1 MVGFYS
7 RFIMD
12 YFQKAAVLHM
22 LKKKGVQFT
31 WQCEHQSAFE
41 SLKQALCEASVLQIP
56 NFNKECVLETDA
68 SALAISYYS
77 HLLMLTEREYSTY
90 EQECLAAISGCE
102 KCCTYLEHKE
112 FELHCDNLAFV
123 GY

>member
-7 RFIMD
+7 QFITG
-12 YFQKAAVLHM
+12 YFRKAALLHM

-31 WQCEHQSAFE
+31 WRREHQSAFE
-41 SLKQALCEASVLQIP
+41 SLKQALCEASALQIP
-56 NFNKECVLETDA
+56 DFNKEYVLEMDA
-68 SALAISYYS
+68 SDLAISYYS
-77 HLLMLTEREYSTY
+77 RLLTLAESKYSTY
-90 EQECLAAISGCE
+90 EKECLAAIFGCE

-112 FELHCDNLAFV
+112 FEPHCDNLAFV